1 MCLASLRTNDLSF
14 NLFKDIM
21 KSGEKIS
28 ENVPKLEKSNRVKK
42 RNLRS
47 QIIMNLIH
55 GFGFSAFNVVLQ
67 PFIFEFTGESLFYTG
82 IIISISNI
90 MQFLPMPLIGML
102 SDKYGI
108 KKIWLFGPPIFAFGL
123 IILVFSNS
131 IPILIMGILIY
142 VLGAMVNSLNFQIFV
157 SENSGESKKGIMYGL
172 IFFAYFG
179 GAIGGT
185 SFVVLNPT
193 FEPQIYFLVLSIIL
207 FIEWLILV
215 FIIRTPTSSSNIL
228 IRDLSTPPDSI
239 KKKSPKLFQNPKIKV
254 ATFFFAFDVFV
265 WGIVLSVY
273 NAGLTANY
281 NFSDSNIAFVAL
293 WFQISNMVTQIPAGK
308 IADKIGRKKCLI
320 ISQFFGMVF
329 FSMNILT
336 SILWS
341 QGITIFLFP
350 GLIIGQIFFGIA
362 VTTFIPS
369 EQMTL
374 TNLDDNRKALS
385 YGIVTFIRGIGMLPT
400 GAIGGFLA
408 ESINYT
414 APFIVG
420 LVGLVIEVLFLKKYF
435 EN

>member
-1 MCLASLRTNDLSF
+1 
-14 NLFKDIM
+14 M
-21 KSGEKIS
+21 KSGEKIPGS
-28 ENVPKLEKSNRVKK
+28 VPKSEKSNRVKM
-42 RNLRS
+42 RNLWS
-47 QIIMNLIH
+47 QIIMNFIH

-67 PFIFEFTGESLFYTG
+67 PFIFTLTGNSLFYTG

-90 MQFLPMPLIGML
+90 MQFLPMPLIGKL

-108 KKIWLFGPPIFAFGL
+108 KTIWLFGPPIFAFGL
-123 IILVFSNS
+123 LILVFTSS
-131 IPILIMGILIY
+131 IPILILGILIY
-142 VLGAMVNSLNFQIFV
+142 VLGAMVNSLNFQLFI
-157 SENSGESKKGIMYGL
+157 SENSGGSKKGIMYGL
-172 IFFAYFG
+172 VFFAYFG

-185 SFVVLNPT
+185 SFVVLNPA
-193 FEPQIYFLVLSIIL
+193 FNAQVYFIILSIIL
-207 FIEWLILV
+207 IIEWLILV
-215 FIIRTPTSSSNIL
+215 FIIRTPNSSSNIQ
-228 IRDLSTPPDSI
+228 IRDLSNPLDSEQ
-239 KKKSPKLFQNPKIKV
+239 KKSPKLFQNPKIKV

-273 NAGLTANY
+273 NAGLKANY
-281 NFSDSNIAFVAL
+281 GFLDSNIAFIAL
-293 WFQISNMVTQIPAGK
+293 WFQISNMISQIPAGR

-320 ISQFFGMVF
+320 ISQLFGMVF

-336 SILWS
+336 SVLWS

-374 TNLDDNRKALS
+374 TNLDNNRKAYS

-414 APFIVG
+414 APFVVG
-420 LVGLVIEVLFLKKYF
+420 LVGLVIEIWFLAKYF
-435 EN
+435 ND

>member
-1 MCLASLRTNDLSF
+1 
-14 NLFKDIM
+14 
-21 KSGEKIS
+21 
-28 ENVPKLEKSNRVKK
+28 
-42 RNLRS
+42 
-47 QIIMNLIH
+47 
-55 GFGFSAFNVVLQ
+55 
-67 PFIFEFTGESLFYTG
+67 
-82 IIISISNI
+82 
-90 MQFLPMPLIGML
+90 MQFLPMPLIGKL

-108 KKIWLFGPPIFAFGL
+108 KTIWLFGPPIFAFGL
-123 IILVFSNS
+123 IILVFTSN
-131 IPILIMGILIY
+131 IPILIVGFLIY

-157 SENSGESKKGIMYGL
+157 SENSGGSKKGKMYGL
-172 IFFAYFG
+172 VFFAYFG

-185 SFVVLNPT
+185 SFVVLNPA
-193 FEPQIYFLVLSIIL
+193 FSSQFYFLIFSIIL
-207 FIEWLILV
+207 IIEWLILV
-215 FIIRTPTSSSNIL
+215 FIIRTPTSSSNIQ
-228 IRDLSTPPDSI
+228 IRDLTKPTDI
-239 KKKSPKLFQNPKIKV
+239 EQKKSIKLFQNPKIKV

-273 NAGLTANY
+273 NAGLKANY
-281 NFSDSNIAFVAL
+281 NFLDSNIAFIAL
-293 WFQISNMVTQIPAGK
+293 WFQISNMVTQIPAGR

-336 SILWS
+336 SVLWS

-374 TNLDDNRKALS
+374 TNLDDNRKAES

-408 ESINYT
+408 ENINYT
-414 APFIVG
+414 APFVVG
-420 LVGLVIEVLFLKKYF
+420 LVGLVIEVWFLAKYF
-435 EN
+435 KE

>member
-1 MCLASLRTNDLSF
+1 
-14 NLFKDIM
+14 M
-21 KSGEKIS
+21 KSGENKPESI
-28 ENVPKLEKSNRVKK
+28 PKSEKSNRVKM
-42 RNLRS
+42 RNLWS

-67 PFIFEFTGESLFYTG
+67 PFIFTLTGKSLFYTG
-82 IIISISNI
+82 IIVSISNV
-90 MQFLPMPLIGML
+90 MQFLPMPLIGKL

-108 KKIWLFGPPIFAFGL
+108 KTIWLFGPPIFAFGL
-123 IILVFSNS
+123 IILVFTSS
-131 IPILIMGILIY
+131 IPILIVGILIY

-157 SENSGESKKGIMYGL
+157 SENSGGSKKGKMYGL
-172 IFFAYFG
+172 VFFAYFG

-185 SFVVLNPT
+185 SFVVLNPA
-193 FEPQIYFLVLSIIL
+193 FSSQFYFLIFSIIL
-207 FIEWLILV
+207 IIEWLILV
-215 FIIRTPTSSSNIL
+215 FIIRTPTSSSNIQ
-228 IRDLSTPPDSI
+228 IRDLSSPTDVEQ
-239 KKKSPKLFQNPKIKV
+239 KKSTKLFQNPKIKV

-273 NAGLTANY
+273 NAGLKANY
-281 NFSDSNIAFVAL
+281 NFLDSNIAFIAL
-293 WFQISNMVTQIPAGK
+293 WFQISNMVSQIPAGR

-336 SILWS
+336 SVLWS

-350 GLIIGQIFFGIA
+350 GLIVGQIFFGIA

-374 TNLDDNRKALS
+374 TNLDDNRKAES

-414 APFIVG
+414 APFVVG
-420 LVGLVIEVLFLKKYF
+420 LVGLVIEVWFLAKYF
-435 EN
+435 KE

>member
-1 MCLASLRTNDLSF
+1 
-14 NLFKDIM
+14 M

-28 ENVPKLEKSNRVKK
+28 ESIPKSEKSNGVKM
-42 RNLRS
+42 RNLWS

-67 PFIFEFTGESLFYTG
+67 PFIYEFTGESLFYTG

-90 MQFLPMPLIGML
+90 MQFLPMPLIGKL

-108 KKIWLFGPPIFAFGL
+108 KTIWLFGPPIFAFGL
-123 IILVFSNS
+123 TILVFSNS
-131 IPILIMGILIY
+131 IPILIVGVLIY

-157 SENSGESKKGIMYGL
+157 SENSGGSKKGIMYGL

-185 SFVVLNPT
+185 YFVMLNLVLNSRV
-193 FEPQIYFLVLSIIL
+193 YFMIFSIIL
-207 FIEWLILV
+207 IIEWFILI
-215 FIIRTPTSSSNIL
+215 FIIRTPNSSNVTSVREDAKPI
-228 IRDLSTPPDSI
+228 DFNQ
-239 KKKSPKLFQNPKIKV
+239 KKSTRLFQNPKIKV

-273 NAGLTANY
+273 NAGLKANY
-281 NFSDSNIAFVAL
+281 NFLDSNIAFIAL
-293 WFQISNMVTQIPAGK
+293 WFQISNMVSQIPAGR

-329 FSMNILT
+329 FSMNILA

-408 ESINYT
+408 ENINYT
-414 APFIVG
+414 APFVVG
-420 LVGLVIEVLFLKKYF
+420 LVGLVIEVWFLAKYF
-435 EN
+435 KD

>member
-1 MCLASLRTNDLSF
+1 
-14 NLFKDIM
+14 M
-21 KSGEKIS
+21 KSGENKPESI
-28 ENVPKLEKSNRVKK
+28 PKSEKSNRVKM
-42 RNLRS
+42 RNLWS

-67 PFIFEFTGESLFYTG
+67 PFIFTLTGKSLFYTG
-82 IIISISNI
+82 IIVSISNI
-90 MQFLPMPLIGML
+90 MQFLPMPLIGKL

-108 KKIWLFGPPIFAFGL
+108 KTIWLFGPPIFAFGL
-123 IILVFSNS
+123 IILVFTSS
-131 IPILIMGILIY
+131 IPILILGILIY

-157 SENSGESKKGIMYGL
+157 SENSGGSKKGKMYGL
-172 IFFAYFG
+172 VFFAYFG

-185 SFVVLNPT
+185 SFVVLNPA
-193 FEPQIYFLVLSIIL
+193 FSSQFYFLIFSIIL
-207 FIEWLILV
+207 IIEWLILV
-215 FIIRTPTSSSNIL
+215 FIIRTPTSSSNIQ
-228 IRDLSTPPDSI
+228 IRDLSSPTDVEQ
-239 KKKSPKLFQNPKIKV
+239 KKSTKLFQNPKIKV

-273 NAGLTANY
+273 NAGLKANY
-281 NFSDSNIAFVAL
+281 NFLDSNIAFIAL
-293 WFQISNMVTQIPAGK
+293 WFQISNMVSQIPAGR

-336 SILWS
+336 SVLWS

-350 GLIIGQIFFGIA
+350 GLIVGQIFFGIA

-374 TNLDDNRKALS
+374 TNLDDNRKAES

-414 APFIVG
+414 APFVVG
-420 LVGLVIEVLFLKKYF
+420 LVGLVIEIGFLMKYF
-435 EN
+435 KD

>member
-1 MCLASLRTNDLSF
+1 
-14 NLFKDIM
+14 M
-21 KSGEKIS
+21 KSGERIS
-28 ENVPKLEKSNRVKK
+28 ESGPKTEKSYSVKK
-42 RNLRS
+42 RNLRA

-67 PFIFEFTGESLFYTG
+67 QFIYKLTGDSLFLTG

-131 IPILIMGILIY
+131 IPILIVGILIY

-157 SENSGESKKGIMYGL
+157 SENSGGSKKGIMYGL
-172 IFFAYFG
+172 VFFAYFG

-185 SFVVLNPT
+185 SFVVLNPA
-193 FEPQIYFLVLSIIL
+193 FEPQIYFLIFSIIL
-207 FIEWLILV
+207 IIEWLILV
-215 FIIRTPTSSSNIL
+215 FVIRTPTSSSNIQ
-228 IRDLSTPPDSI
+228 IRDLSSPPDSVQ
-239 KKKSPKLFQNPKIKV
+239 KKSPKLFENSKIKV

-273 NAGLTANY
+273 NAGLKANY
-281 NFSDSNIAFVAL
+281 NFIDSNIAFIAL
-293 WFQISNMVTQIPAGK
+293 WFQISNMVTQIPAGR

-329 FSMNILT
+329 FSMNILI
-336 SILWS
+336 SVLWA
-341 QGITIFLFP
+341 QGITFFLFP

-374 TNLDDNRKALS
+374 TNLDDNRKGFS

-408 ESINYT
+408 QNINYT
-414 APFIVG
+414 APFVVG
-420 LVGLVIEVLFLKKYF
+420 LVGLVIEVWFLVKYF
-435 EN
+435 KD

>member
-1 MCLASLRTNDLSF
+1 
-14 NLFKDIM
+14 M

-28 ENVPKLEKSNRVKK
+28 ESIPKSERSNGVKM
-42 RNLRS
+42 RNLWS

-67 PFIFEFTGESLFYTG
+67 PFIYIFTGESLLYTG

-90 MQFLPMPLIGML
+90 MQFLPMPLIGLL

-108 KKIWLFGPPIFAFGL
+108 KKIWLFGPPIFASGL
-123 IILVFSNS
+123 MILVFSNS
-131 IPILIMGILIY
+131 IPILIIGVLIY

-157 SENSGESKKGIMYGL
+157 SENSGGTKKGIMYGL
-172 IFFAYFG
+172 VFFAYFG
-179 GAIGGT
+179 GAIGGA
-185 SFVVLNPT
+185 SFVMLN
-193 FEPQIYFLVLSIIL
+193 IVSNSRVYFLIFSIIL
-207 FIEWLILV
+207 VIEWFILI
-215 FIIRTPTSSSNIL
+215 FIIRTPNHSNIFPIQEDSEL
-228 IRDLSTPPDSI
+228 PDR
-239 KKKSPKLFQNPKIKV
+239 KLKKSPKLLQNPKIKA

-273 NAGLTANY
+273 NAGLKANY
-281 NFSDSNIAFVAL
+281 NFSEANIAFLVL
-293 WFQISNMVTQIPAGK
+293 WFQISNMLTQIPAGK

-320 ISQFFGMVF
+320 ISQLFGMVF
-329 FSMNILT
+329 FSMNVIVST
-336 SILWS
+336 LWS

-374 TNLDDNRKALS
+374 TNLDENRKAFS

-408 ESINYT
+408 ENINYT
-414 APFIVG
+414 APFIIG
-420 LVGLVIEVLFLKKYF
+420 LFGLVIEIWFLAKFFKD
-435 EN
+435 

>member
-1 MCLASLRTNDLSF
+1 
-14 NLFKDIM
+14 M
-21 KSGEKIS
+21 KSGENIPES
-28 ENVPKLEKSNRVKK
+28 IPKSEKSNRVKM
-42 RNLRS
+42 RNLWS

-67 PFIFEFTGESLFYTG
+67 PFIFTLTGKSLFYTG
-82 IIISISNI
+82 IIVSISNI
-90 MQFLPMPLIGML
+90 MQFLPMPLIGKL

-108 KKIWLFGPPIFAFGL
+108 KTIWLFGPPIFAFGL
-123 IILVFSNS
+123 IILVFTSN

-157 SENSGESKKGIMYGL
+157 SENSGGSKKGIMYGFV
-172 IFFAYFG
+172 FFAYFG

-185 SFVVLNPT
+185 SFVVLNPA
-193 FEPQIYFLVLSIIL
+193 FNSQVYFLIFSVIL
-207 FIEWLILV
+207 IIEWLILV
-215 FIIRTPTSSSNIL
+215 FIIRTPTSSSNIQ
-228 IRDLSTPPDSI
+228 IRDLTKPTDI
-239 KKKSPKLFQNPKIKV
+239 EQKKSIKLFQNPKIKV

-273 NAGLTANY
+273 NAGLKANY
-281 NFSDSNIAFVAL
+281 NFLDSNIAFIAL
-293 WFQISNMVTQIPAGK
+293 WFQISNMVTQIPAGR

-336 SILWS
+336 SVLWS
-341 QGITIFLFP
+341 QGVTIFLFP

-374 TNLDDNRKALS
+374 TNLDDNRKAES

-408 ESINYT
+408 ENINYA
-414 APFIVG
+414 APFVVG
-420 LVGLVIEVLFLKKYF
+420 LVGLVIEVWFLAKYF
-435 EN
+435 KE

>member
-1 MCLASLRTNDLSF
+1 
-14 NLFKDIM
+14 M
-21 KSGEKIS
+21 KSGEKIL
-28 ENVPKLEKSNRVKK
+28 ENLSKSEKSNGVKM
-42 RNLRS
+42 RNLWS

-67 PFIFEFTGESLFYTG
+67 PFIFTLTGESLLSTG
-82 IIISISNI
+82 IIISISNV
-90 MQFLPMPLIGML
+90 MQFLPMPLIGLL

-108 KKIWLFGPPIFAFGL
+108 KKIWLFGPPIFAFG
-123 IILVFSNS
+123 IMILFFSYN
-131 IPILIMGILIY
+131 IPILILGVLIY
-142 VLGAMVNSLNFQIFV
+142 ILGAMVNSLNFQIFV
-157 SENSGESKKGIMYGL
+157 SENSGGSKKGIMYGL
-172 IFFAYFG
+172 VFFAYFG
-179 GAIGGT
+179 GAIGGA
-185 SFVVLNPT
+185 SFVMLNLVPNSRT
-193 FEPQIYFLVLSIIL
+193 YFLIFSIIL
-207 FIEWLILV
+207 VIEWFILI
-215 FIIRTPTSSSNIL
+215 FIIRTPN
-228 IRDLSTPPDSI
+228 LSTIIPVQEESESSHLRE
-239 KKKSPKLFQNPKIKV
+239 KKSLNLFQNPKIKV

-281 NFSDSNIAFVAL
+281 NFLPADIAFLVL
-293 WFQISNMVTQIPAGK
+293 WFQISNMATQIPAGR

-320 ISQFFGMVF
+320 ISQLFGMVF
-329 FSMNILT
+329 FSMNIVV

-374 TNLDDNRKALS
+374 TNLDDNRKAFS

-400 GAIGGFLA
+400 GAIGGFIA

-414 APFIVG
+414 APFIIG
-420 LVGLVIEVLFLKKYF
+420 LFGLVIEIWFLAKFFKD
-435 EN
+435 

>member
-1 MCLASLRTNDLSF
+1 
-14 NLFKDIM
+14 M
-21 KSGEKIS
+21 KSGENIPES
-28 ENVPKLEKSNRVKK
+28 IPKSEKSNRVKM
-42 RNLRS
+42 RNLWS

-67 PFIFEFTGESLFYTG
+67 PFIFTLTGKSLFYTG
-82 IIISISNI
+82 IIVSISNI
-90 MQFLPMPLIGML
+90 MQFLPMPLIGKL

-108 KKIWLFGPPIFAFGL
+108 KTIWLFGPPIFAFGL
-123 IILVFSNS
+123 IILVFTSN
-131 IPILIMGILIY
+131 IPILIVGILIY

-157 SENSGESKKGIMYGL
+157 SENSGGSKKGIMYGL
-172 IFFAYFG
+172 VFFAYFG

-185 SFVVLNPT
+185 SLVVLNPA
-193 FEPQIYFLVLSIIL
+193 FNSQVYFLIFSVIL
-207 FIEWLILV
+207 IIEWLILV
-215 FIIRTPTSSSNIL
+215 FIIRTPTSSSNIQ
-228 IRDLSTPPDSI
+228 IRDLTKPTDI
-239 KKKSPKLFQNPKIKV
+239 EQKKSIKLFQNPKIKV

-273 NAGLTANY
+273 NAGLKANY
-281 NFSDSNIAFVAL
+281 NFLDSNIAFIAL
-293 WFQISNMVTQIPAGK
+293 WFQISNMVTQIPAGR

-336 SILWS
+336 SVLWS
-341 QGITIFLFP
+341 QGVTIFLFP

-374 TNLDDNRKALS
+374 TNLDDNRKAES

-408 ESINYT
+408 ENINIT
-414 APFIVG
+414 APFVVG
-420 LVGLVIEVLFLKKYF
+420 LVGLVIEVWFLAKYF
-435 EN
+435 KE

>member
-1 MCLASLRTNDLSF
+1 
-14 NLFKDIM
+14 M
-21 KSGEKIS
+21 KSGENIPES
-28 ENVPKLEKSNRVKK
+28 IPKSEKSNRVKM
-42 RNLRS
+42 RNLWS

-67 PFIFEFTGESLFYTG
+67 PFIFTLTGKSLFYTG
-82 IIISISNI
+82 IIVSISNI
-90 MQFLPMPLIGML
+90 MQFLPMPLIGKL

-108 KKIWLFGPPIFAFGL
+108 KTIWLFGPPIFAFGL
-123 IILVFSNS
+123 IILVFTSN
-131 IPILIMGILIY
+131 IPILIVGILIY

-157 SENSGESKKGIMYGL
+157 SENSGGSKKGIMYGL
-172 IFFAYFG
+172 VFFAYFG

-185 SFVVLNPT
+185 SFVVLNPA
-193 FEPQIYFLVLSIIL
+193 FNSQVYFLIFSVIL
-207 FIEWLILV
+207 IIEWLILV
-215 FIIRTPTSSSNIL
+215 FIIRTPTSSSNIQ
-228 IRDLSTPPDSI
+228 IRDLTKPTDI
-239 KKKSPKLFQNPKIKV
+239 EQKKSIKLFQNPKIKV

-273 NAGLTANY
+273 NAGLKANY
-281 NFSDSNIAFVAL
+281 NFLDSNIAFIAL
-293 WFQISNMVTQIPAGK
+293 WFQISNMVTQIPAGR

-336 SILWS
+336 SVLWS
-341 QGITIFLFP
+341 QGVTIFLFP

-374 TNLDDNRKALS
+374 TNLDDNRKAES

-408 ESINYT
+408 ENINIT
-414 APFIVG
+414 APFVVG
-420 LVGLVIEVLFLKKYF
+420 LVGLVIEVWFLAKYF
-435 EN
+435 KE